1 MYKKLE
7 TTTFLLCLLLVTLLF
22 LWVLKPFF
30 GAIFWA
36 CAITIIFFP
45 LHRRVLRFF
54 SGKRNRSA
62 LTTLSI
68 CILIV
73 VIPAIILITSAVKQG
88 ADTYNKIQS
97 GEINPEQY
105 VDQVRNAFP
114 IIPQTLDRFDINI
127 DSLKKSALEVGVNSG
142 KAVGMQLV
150 SIGQNTFIFVL
161 NTALMLYLTFF
172 LLRDGRRLL
181 ELLIRA
187 LPLGDARER
196 LLFAK
201 FGEVTRATIKGNLVI
216 AIIQGT
222 LGGLILWAIGMPGA
236 ILFGVLMAVMSLIP
250 AVGPALIWVPI
261 AIYLFAIGDT
271 TQAIILSL
279 FGALVIGLV
288 DNILRPILVGRDT
301 KMPDYIVL
309 LSTLGGLALFG
320 VNGFAIGPL
329 VAALFMAF
337 WEIFIREIHILAP
350 DGGGDVEIN
359 ESDFLINTPTTL
371 PLNTTN
377 GTTNEPNKPSD

>member
-1 MYKKLE
+1 MYQKLE
-7 TTTFLLCLLLVTLLF
+7 TTTFLLCLLLVTVLF

-45 LHRRVLRFF
+45 LHRRVLIYCKGR
-54 SGKRNRSA
+54 RNLSA
-62 LTTLSI
+62 LITLSI

-73 VIPAIILITSAVKQG
+73 VIPFILLITTVVQQSADVFAKM
-88 ADTYNKIQS
+88 QS
-97 GEINPEQY
+97 GEIDPAKY
-105 VDQVRNAFP
+105 IDQIKSAFP
-114 IIPQTLDRFDINI
+114 IVQNAAASFGMDFDT
-127 DSLKKSALEVGVNSG
+127 LKKNVLDLGVTTS
-142 KAVGMQLV
+142 KAIGMRVV
-150 SIGQNTFIFVL
+150 SIGQNTFILAL
-161 NTALMLYLTFF
+161 NIVLMLYLTYF

-187 LPLGDARER
+187 LPLGDKRER

-201 FGEVTRATIKGNLVI
+201 FGEVTRATIKGNVVI
-216 AIIQGT
+216 AIVQGS
-222 LGGLILWAIGMPGA
+222 LGGFILWAIGMPGA
-236 ILFGVLMAVMSLIP
+236 VLFGVLMAVLSLIP
-250 AVGPALIWVPI
+250 AVGPAFVWVPI
-261 AIYLFAIGDT
+261 AIYLAAVGQTMEAIV
-271 TQAIILSL
+271 LSV
-279 FGALVIGLV
+279 FGALVIGLI

-309 LSTLGGLALFG
+309 LSTLGGLVLFG

-350 DGGGDVEIN
+350 DSNRGPLTVQDDQPIILPADTSQDDTKK
-359 ESDFLINTPTTL
+359 SD
-371 PLNTTN
+371 
-377 GTTNEPNKPSD
+377 S